1 MIYKNMSKKNKQL
14 KLMECKSLE
23 DFKHKYIR
31 FKKQEMALEHNC
43 SYFNV
48 ETSNMDGTFIGE
60 QFDNAIRMKFIVE
73 NNKKFVEQV
82 NLDELNKSAKV
93 MFDEDFKK
101 RNMVI
106 F

>member
-1 MIYKNMSKKNKQL
+1 
-14 KLMECKSLE
+14 MECKSLE
-23 DFKHKYIR
+23 DFKRDYIR

-48 ETSNMDGTFIGE
+48 ETSNVDGTFIGE

-73 NNKKFVEQV
+73 NNKKFVKEV
-82 NLDELNKSAKV
+82 NLDELNETAKA

-101 RNMVI
+101 RKMVR